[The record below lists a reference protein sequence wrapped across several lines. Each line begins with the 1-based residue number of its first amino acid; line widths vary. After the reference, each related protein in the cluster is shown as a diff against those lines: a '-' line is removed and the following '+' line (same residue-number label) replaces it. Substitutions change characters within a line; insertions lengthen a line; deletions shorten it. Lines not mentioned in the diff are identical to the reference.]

1 MFRELSTN
9 LQGWSGGENTLNA
22 ILTIRFVASFFMPHP
37 SFVGSN
43 TDTAPL
49 HHLYSIFSI
58 LCSGLFPSAY
68 FLRLRR
74 EQIVNNYIIHTA
86 AKSDFKCRWPQH
98 IGCNQ
103 PIMIFDKSYFIVALF
118 LAIFDMADR
127 AQAAPQPAGLVGDIL
142 AGSFSKWQLLK
153 GAIILGLQ
161 LYAA

>member
-1 MFRELSTN
+1 
-9 LQGWSGGENTLNA
+9 
-22 ILTIRFVASFFMPHP
+22 MPHP

-43 TDTAPL
+43 IDTTAPL

-58 LCSGLFPSAY
+58 LCPSLF
-68 FLRLRR
+68 FLRLYSAAGPRTNR
-74 EQIVNNYIIHTA
+74 EQLYHPYHHIHTA
-86 AKSDFKCRWPQH
+86 GKSDFKCRWPQH
-98 IGCNQ
+98 ISCNQ
-103 PIMIFDKSYFIVALF
+103 PIMIFDKFSLIVALF

-153 GAIILGLQ
+153 VAIILELQ